1 LRSMTQFNDKQITE
15 YMYRCFTAVDG
26 LWFMKL
32 EEKYGFD
39 TALEIDN
46 EVWKVMP
53 KIQARMLK
61 SMGKPGNGIEAL
73 SDCFTF
79 KLRVEGFTFKTER
92 IKKPRGFRVII
103 EKCPWFDLLV
113 KSGRENVAE
122 KVGTTICNTDG
133 SAWASEFGDNIKFEL
148 QSQLCNGSERC
159 IMQFSY

>member
-1 LRSMTQFNDKQITE
+1 MVQLNEQQIAD

-46 EVWKVMP
+46 DVWKVMP

-61 SMGKPGNGIEAL
+61 SMGKPGNGLEAL
-73 SDCFTF
+73 LDCFTF
-79 KLRVEGFTFKTER
+79 KLRVEGFIFKTE
-92 IKKPRGFRVII
+92 KMKNKRGFRVII
-103 EKCPWFDLLV
+103 DKCPWHDMLV
-113 KSGRENVAE
+113 NAGRENIAE

-133 SAWASEFGDNIKFEL
+133 SAWASEFGDDIKFEI
-148 QSQLCNGSERC
+148 QSQLCNGSEHC
-159 IMQFSY
+159 IMKFSH

>member
-1 LRSMTQFNDKQITE
+1 MIEFNDKQTTE
-15 YMYRCFTAVDG
+15 YLHRCFTAVDG

-39 TALEIDN
+39 AALEIDN

-61 SMGKPGNGIEAL
+61 SMCKLGDGIEAL
-73 SDCFTF
+73 LDCFTF
-79 KLRVEGFTFKTER
+79 KLKVEGYTFKTETIR
-92 IKKPRGFRVII
+92 NRRGFRII
-103 EKCPWFDLLV
+103 IDKCPWLDLLL

-133 SAWASEFGDNIKFEL
+133 SAWAAEFGDNIKFEL
-148 QSQLCNGSERC
+148 QSQICQDSEHC
-159 IMQFSY
+159 LMQFSY

>member
-1 LRSMTQFNDKQITE
+1 MVQLNDKQIAE

-46 EVWKVMP
+46 EVWKIMP

-61 SMGKPGNGIEAL
+61 AMGKLGTGIEAL
-73 SDCFTF
+73 IDCFTT
-79 KLRVEGFTFKTER
+79 KLMLEGFTFKTEK
-92 IKKPRGFRVII
+92 IENPPGFRVII
-103 EKCPWFDLLV
+103 EKCPWIDALV
-113 KSGRENVAE
+113 KSGRENIAE
-122 KVGTTICNTDG
+122 KVGTTVCNTYC

-148 QSQLCNGSERC
+148 QSQLCKDSEHC
-159 IMQFSY
+159 LLQFSH